1 MPERCVVYIY
11 ILLVVLLGNRKWI
24 IGKDYAILSVGG
36 TNTFMNI
43 PNSDDAYEDVDM
55 ETETDTAD
63 TESDEDISVPP
74 HR

>member
-1 MPERCVVYIY
+1 
-11 ILLVVLLGNRKWI
+11 
-24 IGKDYAILSVGG
+24 
-36 TNTFMNI
+36 MNI